1 MASTPA
7 VAGRGPVSGRDCA
20 DASVWR
26 LLSWCFLGNPAV
38 AGWSS
43 RRSIWWSQKSEE
55 GRRVAIELGVPRAEL
70 ALQYLSSS
78 ASDPAAEEASEAAP
92 PADRRN
98 GSMPDWIP
106 ARAP

>member
-1 MASTPA
+1 
-7 VAGRGPVSGRDCA
+7 
-20 DASVWR
+20 
-26 LLSWCFLGNPAV
+26 V

-78 ASDPAAEEASEAAP
+78 ASDPAAEETSEATTHK
-92 PADRRN
+92 DRRG
-98 GSMPDWIP
+98 GSILDRIP
-106 ARAP
+106 GRKPELCLLLGIGDVVSFRFLV